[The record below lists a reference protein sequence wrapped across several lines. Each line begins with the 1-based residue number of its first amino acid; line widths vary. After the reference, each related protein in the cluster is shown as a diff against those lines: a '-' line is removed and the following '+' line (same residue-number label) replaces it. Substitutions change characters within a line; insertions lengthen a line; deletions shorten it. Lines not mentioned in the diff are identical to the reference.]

1 MNPIAAFF
9 STLLASRTQAH
20 IYHWQVQGPGSD
32 AAHRALGAYYDSII
46 ALIDPLVESIQGKQ
60 GILTGYT
67 SPGQLREF
75 VSFEEIIA
83 YFTALSMYVEQNRN
97 KLPQDTYV
105 QNQVDNISEL
115 LNTTIYKLKFL
126 K

>member
-32 AAHRALGAYYDSII
+32 AAHRALAAYYEQII
-46 ALIDPLVESIQGKQ
+46 TIIDPLVESIQGKN
-60 GILTGYT
+60 GIITGY
-67 SPGQLREF
+67 SAPGQVREYI
-75 VSFEEIIA
+75 SCEEIIA

-97 KLPQDTYV
+97 KLPQDSYV
-105 QNQVDNISEL
+105 QNQVDMISEL
-115 LNTTIYKLKFL
+115 INTTIYKLKFL

>member
-20 IYHWQVQGPGSD
+20 IYHWQTPSD
-32 AAHRALGAYYDSII
+32 AAHRALATYYEQII
-46 ALIDPLVESIQGKQ
+46 TIIDPLVESIQGKN
-60 GILTGYT
+60 GIIAGY
-67 SPGQLREF
+67 SAPGQVREY
-75 VSFEEIIA
+75 VSCEEIIA

-97 KLPQDTYV
+97 KLPQDSYV
-105 QNQVDNISEL
+105 QNQVDMISEL
-115 LNTTIYKLKFL
+115 INTTIYKLKFL